1 MSLPITLTNIATT
14 ETAMGLTFPGVF
26 KARTSRT
33 NGGSVRLNDEAWFL
47 IPFWDPTDKRTIR
60 RTSQDI
66 KYETTEML
74 NSNVG
79 FPEDGVAIAKN
90 SAGDWLVLR
99 NWVFTLHGGEL
110 HLVLDDVADLW
121 RDTEDPVTM
130 SELSLIARPDQR
142 R

>member
-1 MSLPITLTNIATT
+1 MSLPITPTNIATT

-26 KARTSRT
+26 KARMSRT

-99 NWVFTLHGGEL
+99 NRDGIVGREVWEFTLHGGEL

-121 RDTEDPVTM
+121 RDTEDP
-130 SELSLIARPDQR
+130 SDDE
-142 R
+142 